1 MHCYIKPVKFEI
13 VKIRRNNG
21 GTNQVIRDGT
31 PMNGVAS

>member
-13 VKIRRNNG
+13 VKARRNNG